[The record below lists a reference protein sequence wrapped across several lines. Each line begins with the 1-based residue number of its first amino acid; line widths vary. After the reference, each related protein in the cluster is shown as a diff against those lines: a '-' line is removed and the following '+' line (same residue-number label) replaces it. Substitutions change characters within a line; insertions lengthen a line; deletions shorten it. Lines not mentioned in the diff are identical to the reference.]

1 MIFRIATPR
10 LWGRV
15 LAATA
20 AAVLATVT
28 VGPALAQTKPKP
40 PAPKP
45 PQAQPQPAPQQQ
57 QQQQQTQQQ
66 PPELMYSPWTKI
78 CDKGPETNNKE
89 VCVVRAD
96 GRLQTGQP
104 VILAQIITPEGGP
117 RKLQVIIPIAVQ
129 IENGTRVL
137 IDQTE
142 LARAPYAVCSPQIGC
157 SAEYNADDATIDKL
171 KKGKT
176 LTVQA
181 FNVFK
186 SVISLPLPLTDFGKA
201 YDGAP
206 LDPKAL
212 QAQQQKLQEELQKK
226 AEEARKKLE
235 TDQPPQAAAPKK

>member
-1 MIFRIATPR
+1 MIYRIATPR

-15 LAATA
+15 LTASAAGLFAAAT
-20 AAVLATVT
+20 LA
-28 VGPALAQTKPKP
+28 GSALAQTKPAPK

-45 PQAQPQPAPQQQ
+45 PQAQPQPPQQQ
-57 QQQQQTQQQ
+57 QQQAQQQ

-104 VILAQIITPEGGP
+104 VILAQIIEPEGQP
-117 RKLQVIIPIAVQ
+117 KKLQIIIPIAVQ

-186 SVISLPLPLTDFGKA
+186 SVISLPLPLTDFAKA

-206 LDPKAL
+206 IDPKAL
-212 QAQQQKLQEELQKK
+212 QAQQQKLQEELTKK

-235 TDQPPQAAAPKK
+235 ADQPPQAAAPKK